1 MILLPLWL
9 VSLWVAGGHM
19 VTQVTSSR
27 RIPPASGTMYEHEET
42 VTYNSPCQHERP
54 LLVGVPGPG
63 EQRVVRVVQVVSSD
77 VYV

>member
-1 MILLPLWL
+1 MTLLLPLWL

-27 RIPPASGTMYEHEET
+27 EEQGKGKLNPPY
-42 VTYNSPCQHERP
+42 QHERP

-63 EQRVVRVVQVVSSD
+63 EQRVVRVVQVVTSQR
-77 VYV
+77 Y